1 MAKQVYAAAL
11 TMIAIAA
18 LIYLLHGRILSVWKE
33 VHRDTTTRQLIDK
46 ESKRLMVSAYAGVP
60 EKLDFCGEEVPLY
73 LIDVKEK
80 LDVELL
86 VNAYMHANTL
96 LILNKAAKYFPVIE
110 PILKEEGIP
119 EDFKYLAIIGNSSDN
134 STSPLGKSGFWQLT
148 QAIALQYGL
157 AVNEEVDERL
167 HLAKST
173 KATCQYLKNM
183 YQTLKNW
190 TLVAAAYSTSVEEI
204 ARAVNVQKANT
215 YYDLLLDK
223 EVNRFIFKILAF
235 KEIIQNPQKYRFEPK
250 DSKDTIPIRTIKVE
264 KTIPDLVAF
273 AKAQGVS
280 YKTLK
285 SYNEWLLTDHLT
297 VKDTAQWVISLPL
310 Q

>member
-1 MAKQVYAAAL
+1 MVKQIYVAAL

-18 LIYLLHGRILSVWKE
+18 LIYLLHGKILAVWKE
-33 VHRDTTTRQLIDK
+33 AHRDTTAFQWID
-46 ESKRLMVSAYAGVP
+46 EASKRLMVSAYSGIP

-73 LIDVKEK
+73 LTDVKEK

-86 VNAYMHANTL
+86 VNAYMQANTL
-96 LILNKAAKYFPVIE
+96 LILNKAAKYFPLIE
-110 PILKEEGIP
+110 PMLKEEGIP
-119 EDFKYLAIIGNSSDN
+119 EDFKYLAVIGNGSDN
-134 STSPLGKSGFWQLT
+134 STSPLGKAGFWQLS

-157 AVNEEVDERL
+157 VVNEEVDERL
-167 HLAKST
+167 HLVKST
-173 KATCQYLKNM
+173 KAACQYLKAA
-183 YQTLKNW
+183 YQKFGNW
-190 TLVAAAYSTSVEEI
+190 TLVAAAYSTSMEEI
-204 ARAVNVQKANT
+204 AQAVNVQKVNT
-215 YYDLLLDK
+215 YYELLLSK
-223 EVNRFIFKILAF
+223 EVNRLIFKILAF

-250 DSKDTIPIRTIKVE
+250 DSKDTLSIRTIKVE

-285 SYNEWLLTDHLT
+285 SYNEWLLADHLT
-297 VKDTAQWVISLPL
+297 VKDTTQWVISLPL